1 MRNRR
6 MFASGTENTRLQEHM
21 QSFIPISMGLKD
33 QSMLT
38 SSLRIELHSI
48 FTGPTAV
55 LFLLDVVGLV
65 YFIFKG
71 SRISMLYL

>member
-1 MRNRR
+1 
-6 MFASGTENTRLQEHM
+6 
-21 QSFIPISMGLKD
+21 MGLKD